1 MITIEKAALAE
12 IGAIR
17 EYMKR
22 DEEGNVVVNAENQP
36 VVAGHFR
43 QVVFVGPGLKGDV
56 LPFNIFHDEARGFN
70 LPIGTQ
76 GKLSFTVKG
85 RTRRSEESEL
95 SVGLVMVDFEPNV

>member
-76 GKLSFTVKG
+76 GKLSFTIKG